1 MQGLGG
7 DCMKAEFDN
16 AIIKV
21 WFNSLSTSRNFYNVT
36 EIIQS
41 ENMALVKTKDGKQHL
56 VNMANV
62 NLLEEVDK
70 SRM

>member
-1 MQGLGG
+1 
-7 DCMKAEFDN
+7 MKAEFDN

-21 WFNSLSTSRNFYNVT
+21 WFNSLSTSRNFHNVT

>member
-1 MQGLGG
+1 
-7 DCMKAEFDN
+7 MKAEFDN

-62 NLLEEVDK
+62 NLLEEVDN

>member
-1 MQGLGG
+1 MSLGG
-7 DCMKAEFDN
+7 DCLKAEFDN

-21 WFNSLSTSRNFYNVT
+21 WFSSLSTSRNFYNVT

-41 ENMALVKTKDGKQHL
+41 ENMALIKTKDGKQHL

>member
-7 DCMKAEFDN
+7 DCVKAEFDN

>member
-1 MQGLGG
+1 
-7 DCMKAEFDN
+7 MKAEFDN

-41 ENMALVKTKDGKQHL
+41 ENMALIKAKDGKQHL

-70 SRM
+70 SRCRL

>member
-1 MQGLGG
+1 
-7 DCMKAEFDN
+7 MKAEFDN

-21 WFNSLSTSRNFYNVT
+21 WFSSLSTSRNFYNVT

-41 ENMALVKTKDGKQHL
+41 ENMALIKTKDGKQHL
-56 VNMANV
+56 VNMGNV